1 VKKAGVHILLF
12 LVNLIYGAN
21 YTIAKVVMSGG
32 FIKPFAFIFIRVS
45 LALILFFTVR
55 QVWKREKVDRQDLP
69 RLFLCGL
76 FGVAI
81 NQLMFFKGLD
91 FTYPI
96 NAALMMITTPIL
108 VMIASSFLLKEKIGP
123 IKWIGALIGAAG
135 CAIVITYGKSVELS
149 AETVLGDLFV
159 LINASSYAVYL
170 VMVKPLMRKYHP
182 ITVIS
187 YVFFFGFF
195 PVAIMGTGEFLQIDW
210 ASFTIQAW
218 LGLAYV
224 VIFTTFLAYM
234 FNIIALK
241 NVSASVVGGYI
252 YLQPVLS
259 ALVAVL
265 AGADSLNPWKVAGG
279 LVIFLGVYLVT
290 TGGEHFAYKR
300 KV

>member
-1 VKKAGVHILLF
+1 MKKAGVHVLLF

>member
-1 VKKAGVHILLF
+1 MKKAGVHILLF